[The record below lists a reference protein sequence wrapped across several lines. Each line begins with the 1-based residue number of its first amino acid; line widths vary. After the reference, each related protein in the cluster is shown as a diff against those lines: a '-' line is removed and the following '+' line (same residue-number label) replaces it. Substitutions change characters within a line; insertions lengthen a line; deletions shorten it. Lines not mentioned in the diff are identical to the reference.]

1 MVKKWQELGF
11 ISNVQSKPMIFVE
24 TERTLLR
31 NGLYTIL
38 NVTQNK
44 FIGGTNDNDS
54 TRPVGVV
61 SLNHMASSILSVL
74 FCININQTLVAH
86 HISRR

>member
-11 ISNVQSKPMIFVE
+11 ISNVQPKPMILIE
-24 TERTLLR
+24 SERKLLR

-38 NVTQNK
+38 NVAQNK
-44 FIGGTNDNDS
+44 FIGSTNDNDLK
-54 TRPVGVV
+54 RPVGVV

-74 FCININQTLVAH
+74 SCIK
-86 HISRR
+86 